1 MEIRLANTEDLDEI
15 MEIYKIARQFMKDHG
30 NERQWGIRQWPPRD
44 LIEKDIA
51 ERKSYVCTQEDEI
64 VGVFYYDYGK
74 DVEPTY
80 LNIEG
85 EWKDPSPYGVVHR
98 IASKQNVKGVG
109 TFCISYAFDKCRHL
123 RIDTHADNYV
133 MQNLLKKLGFT
144 YCGIIYVYE
153 DHDPRYAYEKN

>member
-30 NERQWGIRQWPPRD
+30 NERQWGIRQWPPKE

-51 ERKSYVCTQEDEI
+51 ERKSYVCIQDGAI
-64 VGVFYYDYGK
+64 VGVFYYDFGR
-74 DVEPTY
+74 DIEPTY
-80 LNIEG
+80 RDIEG
-85 EWKDPSPYGVVHR
+85 AWKDPSPYGVVHR
-98 IASKQNVKGVG
+98 IASKQSVKGVG
-109 TFCISYAFDKCRHL
+109 TFCINYAFQKSGHL